1 MAKQS
6 SRELALERRKAQSES
21 GKNSTPMSG
30 AGDNRVR
37 TSADARTTR
46 TNSAAV
52 GSTKNHSKRVA
63 NKAFK
68 VSSSATSSSI
78 SRQIKKV
85 SQPSRELVLERR
97 EALSRRGKSADSSK
111 DRTRVD
117 IEKNISTAV
126 DSVSQKNKSR
136 NCSCDGKDQDSSSTS
151 TPLRSSGPAAKYNP
165 RAGDRRTTTKRRA
178 IQNTSRALVLA
189 RREAQSKHGKTA
201 GKQPTSAASVARQGD
216 PDLTSRELS
225 QRVRELRSKSGATGK
240 QRSGVTRPCGPNRNG
255 SKEAAAADAHWK
267 VGVSETTSG
276 QVVTGTQANRSS
288 KTTGNEASTCRSITG
303 TQYLGTEAFETF
315 CQKTPLPSQ
324 PSKVSVTNTSHGNKV
339 TGNEVGRSEKVT
351 GDEPGTCKT
360 LTGTE
365 YISANQSNAYCG
377 GLQPSPRKVGQSL
390 TLDGRKVSGVM
401 VGRSANVTGNEAGSN
416 KGLTGDQYL
425 GADPLPEGRP
435 ANKVDSFNTL
445 RGAGVTGTNVARS
458 ESVTGNEPGSCKR
471 VTGDEYVGQEQ
482 YQSFCGGRPE
492 PEAAKVGLSLTNKAQ
507 AVSGTLTGRSG
518 LVTGDEPGTCKAITG
533 TPYAGVEQA
542 TELCDSRSVD
552 EIQQR
557 TPKKL
562 GTPGARMTGQQPGIG
577 GVMTGAHKGACESLT
592 GTPYIGGDQ
601 LVEACG
607 VNAPAGSSQQQ
618 NSETTVFA
626 THFSVQSPARAA
638 QVQRDNASGVTGTSY
653 ENGSRITGPFDMAVD
668 KITGTEQFRFDNR
681 QRQFKSA
688 PIIDESTTDNSTS
701 RPTSRITGEGQS
713 AGLNI
718 TGDDWD
724 RGERV
729 TGTEGVSARR
739 RNPTRPGLMSAMP
752 ASDSKR
758 NEELS
763 KPDFL
768 ITGSSGN
775 TRDGQLVTFS
785 GGARG

>member
-6 SRELALERRKAQSES
+6 SRELALERRKALSES
-21 GKNSTPMSG
+21 GKKSTSMSVGG
-30 AGDNRVR
+30 ANRIR

-46 TNSAAV
+46 TNTSV
-52 GSTKNHSKRVA
+52 VKSTSKSSRPSTH
-63 NKAFK
+63 KAFSSSSSSSVS
-68 VSSSATSSSI
+68 VSSSK
-78 SRQIKKV
+78 RRHIKPV
-85 SQPSRELVLERR
+85 SQPSRELVLARR
-97 EALSRRGKSADSSK
+97 EALSRKGKSADTSK
-111 DRTRVD
+111 DRTRIDV
-117 IEKNISTAV
+117 EKSSSKVVEVAAKITKTS
-126 DSVSQKNKSR
+126 
-136 NCSCDGKDQDSSSTS
+136 DGKNSNTSNTSNSLSSSRRAVKLNS
-151 TPLRSSGPAAKYNP
+151 RS
-165 RAGDRRTTTKRRA
+165 GDRRTTTKRRA

-240 QRSGVTRPCGPNRNG
+240 QRSGTTRPCGPNKNG
-255 SKEAAAADAHWK
+255 SKQAAASDAHWK
-267 VGVSETTSG
+267 VGESETTSG
-276 QVVTGTQANRSS
+276 QVVTGTQANRST

-303 TQYLGTEAFETF
+303 TQYLGLEAFDAF
-315 CQKTPLPSQ
+315 CESSPAPSQ
-324 PSKVSVTNTSHGNKV
+324 PPKVSVTSTTHGNRV

-351 GDEPGTCKT
+351 GDEPGTCKN

-365 YISANQSNAYCG
+365 YISANQSRDYCG
-377 GLQPSPRKVGQSL
+377 GVQASPRKVGQSL
-390 TLDGRKVSGVM
+390 THDGRKVSGVM
-401 VGRSANVTGNEAGSN
+401 VGRSANVTGDEAGAN

-435 ANKVDSFNTL
+435 AEKVGSFNTL
-445 RGAGVTGTNVARS
+445 RGAGVTGTNVSRS
-458 ESVTGNEPGSCKR
+458 ESVTGNESGSCKR
-471 VTGDEYVGQEQ
+471 VTGDEYVGEQQ
-482 YQSFCGGRPE
+482 YQFFCGGKPD

-507 AVSGTLTGRSG
+507 SVSGTLTGRSG
-518 LVTGDEPGTCKAITG
+518 KVTGDEPGTCKAITG

-542 TELCDSRSVD
+542 NHWCDGRSVD

-557 TPKKL
+557 TPKRL

-577 GVMTGAHKGACESLT
+577 GVMTGAQKGACESLT

-601 LVEACG
+601 LVQACG
-607 VNAPAGSSQQQ
+607 SNAPSGSSDYE
-618 NSETTVFA
+618 NALTSDFGKA
-626 THFSVQSPARAA
+626 FSVQSPARAA
-638 QVQRDNASGVTGTSY
+638 QVNREQQSGVTGTSY
-653 ENGSRITGPFDMAVD
+653 ENTSRITGPFDMAGD
-668 KITGTEQFRFDNR
+668 KITGTEQFRFDNK
-681 QRQFKSA
+681 QRQFKA
-688 PIIDESTTDNSTS
+688 PPINEELTTQESPS

-718 TGDDWD
+718 TGDDWA

-739 RNPTRPGLMSAMP
+739 RNPTRPGPISAMP
-752 ASDSKR
+752 PSELKR
-758 NEELS
+758 NEEVPQ
-763 KPDFL
+763 PDFL
-768 ITGSSGN
+768 VTGSSGN